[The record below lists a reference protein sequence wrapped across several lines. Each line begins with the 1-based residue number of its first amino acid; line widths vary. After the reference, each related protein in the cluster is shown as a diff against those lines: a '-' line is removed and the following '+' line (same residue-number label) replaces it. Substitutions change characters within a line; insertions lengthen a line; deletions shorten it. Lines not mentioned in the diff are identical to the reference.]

1 MTRGAAVEVT
11 EGALARLVGLIR
23 EETGNVVPRARHGF
37 LEEIAA
43 RRARSRGFA
52 RAADYVAALA
62 SGKLGG
68 EWEQLIPLVTVK
80 ESFFFRAPQQFA
92 AIERHVLPVL
102 ARSRQTDRTLRIW
115 CAASA
120 RGEEPAT
127 LALILAEHEALA
139 SWEWRIVATDLDLDA
154 LAAAERGLYGERA
167 VAQVPERL
175 RRRWFMRRGSLYEL
189 HPGIRGRIDYRPL
202 NLARPPYRV
211 LEEGPAFDL
220 VLLRNVLIY
229 FARPL
234 QRRVLAEVT
243 RRLSPD
249 GYLFLGASETLWQ
262 IFDRLAPVELENCF
276 GYRHPDRVPPR
287 PGKRKDRRPA
297 RRPSKP
303 PTGRERPRA
312 GRAEGRNL
320 PPSPDPERPAR
331 SVAEEPRPPRET
343 RPAGGL
349 QATGTS
355 APFDGEPVVSDEV
368 APEAPE
374 RAQPA
379 AGESAQELVL
389 GAARELA
396 ANRLD
401 EASAL
406 AAKAREADPSEPAV
420 YALEG
425 FLHDLADR
433 PEPAAAEYRAALYLD
448 PGLFQARLLLADCL
462 RRLGHRERAEH
473 EFREVLASLDRG
485 GARELL
491 LLEEL
496 PLPNRTRALRRCRQ
510 ALGGR

>member
-1 MTRGAAVEVT
+1 MTRGAAVVVSD
-11 EGALARLVGLIR
+11 GALARLVALIR

-43 RRARSRGFA
+43 RRARGRGFT
-52 RAADYVAALA
+52 RAADYVEALA
-62 SGKLGG
+62 SGRLEG

-92 AIERHVLPVL
+92 AIERHVLPELV
-102 ARSRQTDRTLRIW
+102 RSRQPDKTLRIW
-115 CAASA
+115 CSAAA

-139 SWEWRIVATDLDLDA
+139 SWEWRIVATDLDADA

-175 RRRWFMRRGSLYEL
+175 RTRWFSRRGSLYEL
-189 HPGIRGRIDYRPL
+189 HPGIRKRIDYRSL
-202 NLARPPYRV
+202 NLARIPYRP
-211 LEEGPAFDL
+211 LGEPGPPFDL
-220 VLLRNVLIY
+220 ILLRNVLIY

-243 RRLSPD
+243 RRLAPD

-262 IFDRLAPVELENCF
+262 IYDRLAPVELKSCF

-287 PGKRKDRRPA
+287 PGKRLATRPA
-297 RRPSKP
+297 RRAPEAA
-303 PTGRERPRA
+303 GRTDRPRPA
-312 GRAEGRNL
+312 RAAT
-320 PPSPDPERPAR
+320 PSERPAGD
-331 SVAEEPRPPRET
+331 EPRPARAPR
-343 RPAGGL
+343 RKPAESDRGP
-349 QATGTS
+349 S
-355 APFDGEPVVSDEV
+355 APSDPRPVVSDEV
-368 APEAPE
+368 PPEAPE
-374 RAQPA
+374 PSRPA
-379 AGESAQELVL
+379 AGGSAQELL
-389 GAARELA
+389 LRAARELA
-396 ANRLD
+396 GNCLE

-406 AAKAREADPSEPAV
+406 AAEAREADPSEPAV

-448 PGLFQARLLLADCL
+448 PALFQARLLLADCL
-462 RRLGHRERAEH
+462 LRLDHGERAEH
-473 EFREVLASLDRG
+473 EFRQVLSSLDRG
-485 GARELL
+485 GARELV

-496 PLPNRTRALRRCRQ
+496 PLPNRARAERRCRQ
-510 ALGGR
+510 ALGRR